1 MDNAMPSLADIA
13 AVTRNDEYG
22 YGGGWMW
29 IIVLFLIMFAGGG
42 MWGNRGCNS
51 DVATKDD
58 VANAVY
64 QQTNDGMLRQ
74 LTYGLADS
82 TYALNNAIGAVGTQA
97 LENKYDIGSKIDN
110 CCCTTQRAIDGVN
123 YNTAIAVAGI
133 NQNIDAKFAAL
144 EKAQL
149 EQRIADQN
157 SQIQQLRLEQ
167 QMCGVVR
174 YPNGFV
180 YNAGQSPFCGC
191 GCGCNI

>member
-1 MDNAMPSLADIA
+1 
-13 AVTRNDEYG
+13 
-22 YGGGWMW
+22 MW

-64 QQTNDGMLRQ
+64 QQTSDGMLRQ

-82 TYALNNAIGAVGTQA
+82 TFALNNAIGAVGTQA